1 MTYFGK
7 SRGKTYGK
15 TPQMK
20 GISSMQNNF
29 NTNLQFEMGNMY
41 APPEVQAQA
50 FAKYLKED
58 DRFNSALNTATT
70 SLIADET
77 GGRDRGDAMALSQ
90 MLGMGGD
97 VWADGR
103 GAGKLPIA
111 APSIQNA
118 QSVSF
123 QPPVALPPMV
133 PPLPP
138 PSTFAPELP
147 PGFNPGMFGP
157 EVTGG
162 AELMFNQPPPMLPPA
177 ASPEALT
184 QLAGDIAGPQSA
196 FGMGPGIGAEIAGET
211 SPGRPVQLAPGITPR
226 EDVDILQSGA
236 PGYLPESGSMGKIN
250 MITSFLKTGHETG
263 NLDSYFRQAMMMA
276 GAEPDANIR
285 AILQELVSNYRREL
299 TGDIP
304 ITDMPEIGPD
314 GEVRDVSIAVPPP
327 EMGMP
332 GKRDD
337 VVTQPIV
344 TPRDTVIGGD
354 TVEVTGDD
362 EVTDT
367 AETGRMPITYY
378 MSRDNADRRGIW
390 DDRKKED
397 SRLRA
402 LSPRARDFTDKKE
415 KQWSK
420 QYNLQQLDPQ
430 SEWFYGNQD
439 KDYDDFLGGILDK
452 TQEAWNPNQWK
463 ANFARIYEAWNPLG
477 EVPEDRKISGSITN
491 YLSGYDLQNEA
502 DIKELGVAIS
512 AFADKPET
520 VAGWAWAMEDSRT
533 DINPRAKQIRKQS
546 TYDGMLAWARD
557 QTIKE
562 QGLPGL
568 ALEMEDIKKEMAE
581 LLMTEFE
588 KRNFNWLGGI

>member
-50 FAKYLKED
+50 FAKFLKED

-97 VWADGR
+97 VWSDG
-103 GAGKLPIA
+103 PI
-111 APSIQNA
+111 
-118 QSVSF
+118 
-123 QPPVALPPMV
+123 V

-138 PSTFAPELP
+138 PSTFAPTLP
-147 PGFNPGMFGP
+147 PGFNPGTFGP
-157 EVTGG
+157 EVTGE

-211 SPGRPVQLAPGITPR
+211 SPGRPVQLAPNITSR
-226 EDVDILQSGA
+226 EEMDRMQYESEGKL
-236 PGYLPESGSMGKIN
+236 PGLDNMGKIN
-250 MITSFLKTGHETG
+250 AITAFLKTGHETG

-276 GAEPDANIR
+276 RAEPDANIR
-285 AILQELVSNYRREL
+285 AILEELVSNYRREL

-304 ITDMPEIGPD
+304 ITDMPEIGPG

-332 GKRDD
+332 GKREG
-337 VVTQPIV
+337 VVTPSIV
-344 TPRDTVIGGD
+344 TPTVTPTTSTATATTTTTRGGTGD
-354 TVEVTGDD
+354 TDDTGSTSTVET
-362 EVTDT
+362 E
-367 AETGRMPITYY
+367 RIPITYY
-378 MSRDNADRRGIW
+378 MSANDADRRAIW
-390 DDRKKED
+390 NDRKKED

-415 KQWSK
+415 RQWSK
-420 QYNLQQLDPQ
+420 QYNLQQLDPK
-430 SEWFYGNQD
+430 SKWFYGNQD
-439 KDYDDFLGGILDK
+439 KDYDDFLGEVLDK
-452 TQEAWNPNQWK
+452 TEDVWNPNQWK
-463 ANFARIYEAWNPLG
+463 ANFARIYEAWDPLG
-477 EVPEDRKISGSITN
+477 EVAEDRKISGSISN
-491 YLSGYDLQNEA
+491 YQKGTGGVVTADSLAQNES
-502 DIKELGVAIS
+502 DTIDLGLAIS
-512 AFADKPET
+512 GFADKPET

-557 QTIKE
+557 QETNYVGPSMMDTGE
-562 QGLPGL
+562 SRG
-568 ALEMEDIKKEMAE
+568 AMEDIEPEMAKLLMAE
-581 LLMTEFE
+581 LER
-588 KRNFNWLGGI
+588 RNFNWLGDY